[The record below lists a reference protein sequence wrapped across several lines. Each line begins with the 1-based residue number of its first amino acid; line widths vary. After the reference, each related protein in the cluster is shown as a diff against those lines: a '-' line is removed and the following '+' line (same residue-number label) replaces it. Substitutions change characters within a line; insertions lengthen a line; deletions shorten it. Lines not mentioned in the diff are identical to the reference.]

1 MEKQKKTVVKKVTK
15 SKLEKAK
22 SVAVIYKSERGAEK
36 GSKKEATGLKV
47 PAGAFY
53 GTGKRK
59 TSIAK
64 VWLFPGTGVI
74 EINGMS
80 SEAYLPTEIEVKQ
93 VNKPFEVVGLLGKF
107 DARVSVLGG
116 GLMGQAGAVQHGI
129 SRALLLVTAENRK
142 PLKDE
147 GFLTRD
153 PRVKERKK
161 YGKKRARKGFQF
173 RKR

>member
-1 MEKQKKTVVKKVTK
+1 MEKDKKVLPKKENKPKTV
-15 SKLEKAK
+15 K
-22 SVAVIYKSERGAEK
+22 SVTVETLAKEVTRS
-36 GSKKEATGLKV
+36 SKVKTGLKV
-47 PAGAFY
+47 PALSFY

-74 EINGMS
+74 EINGHS
-80 SEAYLPTEIEVKQ
+80 AEAYLPTEIEVKQ
-93 VNKPFEVVGLLGKF
+93 IRKPLEVVGVFGKF
-107 DARVSVLGG
+107 DIKISVLGG

-129 SRALLLVTAENRK
+129 SRALLLVDAENRK
-142 PLKDE
+142 ALKEE

-161 YGKKRARKGFQF
+161 YGRKRARKGFQF

>member
-1 MEKQKKTVVKKVTK
+1 MEKDKKALPKKDTK
-15 SKLEKAK
+15 LKPEKSVK
-22 SVAVIYKSERGAEK
+22 SVATDVPAKDVVRPAKIKA
-36 GSKKEATGLKV
+36 GLKV
-47 PAGAFY
+47 PSVSFY

-64 VWLFPGTGVI
+64 VWLFPGSGLI
-74 EINGMS
+74 EINGQTA
-80 SEAYLPTEIEVKQ
+80 EAYLPTEIEVKQ
-93 VNKPFEVVGLLGKF
+93 IRKPLDVVGVFGKF
-107 DARVSVLGG
+107 DVKISVLGG

-129 SRALLLVTAENRK
+129 SRALLLVDPENRK
-142 PLKDE
+142 ALKEE

-161 YGKKRARKGFQF
+161 YGRKRARKGFQF

>member
-1 MEKQKKTVVKKVTK
+1 MEKDKK
-15 SKLEKAK
+15 AHP
-22 SVAVIYKSERGAEK
+22 
-36 GSKKEATGLKV
+36 KKEAKGKAEKVEKTVAAEAVVKERVRVAKPNTGLKV
-47 PAGAFY
+47 PAVSYY

-74 EINGMS
+74 EINGQS
-80 SEAYLPTEIEVKQ
+80 AEEYLPTEIEVKQ
-93 VNKPFEVVGLLGKF
+93 VRRPLEIIGVLGKF
-107 DARVSVLGG
+107 DAKISVIGG
-116 GLMGQAGAVQHGI
+116 GLMGQAGAAQHGI
-129 SRALLLVTAENRK
+129 SRALLLVDVENRK
-142 PLKDE
+142 PLKEE

-161 YGKKRARKGFQF
+161 YGRKRARKGFQF